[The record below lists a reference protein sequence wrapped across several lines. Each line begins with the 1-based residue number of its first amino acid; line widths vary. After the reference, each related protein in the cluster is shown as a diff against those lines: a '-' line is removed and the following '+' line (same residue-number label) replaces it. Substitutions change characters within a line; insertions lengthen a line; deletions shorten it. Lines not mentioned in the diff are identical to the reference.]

1 MNRYFI
7 IVLSRRYFFVSVLHR
22 TALKTIVMDD
32 GPNPVQMAGLSLH
45 AFSLGLP
52 KLSAEVDDWIKC
64 DKGGADILDPLFE
77 AGPFLLDDPAVLPC
91 RKHADIEPDQISFT
105 LSCASDSTR
114 VAWPDDRVVAANAS
128 SDKCTHH
135 AAADNCADLGHAF
148 DHVKSVQKPTFVS
161 CHAQADTSDR
171 QRPGRL
177 NMKPRRTPPAQVT
190 APFVRKITCDMTLR
204 VLNIPQAMHAHLGL
218 CHAYPLIGHRRL
230 RHCTIYIRSPDGF
243 RHPVRM
249 VAASGSRH
257 RRLADGWR
265 AFCMQAGVQV
275 GDAIHFHRTV
285 VSGVLNASIDRRDP
299 QAEKAQDRCKRKAC
313 AM

>member
-1 MNRYFI
+1 M
-7 IVLSRRYFFVSVLHR
+7 H
-22 TALKTIVMDD
+22 D
-32 GPNPVQMAGLSLH
+32 GSHHFQMKDSSIYTC
-45 AFSLGLP
+45 SLGLQ
-52 KLSAEVDDWIKC
+52 KLSAEGDDWIHC

-77 AGPFLLDDPAVLPC
+77 AGPFLLDDSAVLPC
-91 RKHADIEPDQISFT
+91 RKHADIDPEQISLTF
-105 LSCASDSTR
+105 SCVSDSTR
-114 VAWPDDRVVAANAS
+114 VAWPDDRMVAADAS

-135 AAADNCADLGHAF
+135 AAADNCADLGYAF
-148 DHVKSVQKPTFVS
+148 DHVKSVQKPAFVS
-161 CHAQADTSDR
+161 SHAQSDTSDR

-177 NMKPRRTPPAQVT
+177 YLKPRRTPPAQVT

-204 VLNIPQAMHAHLGL
+204 LLNIPRSMHAHLGL
-218 CHAYPLIGHRRL
+218 CRAYPLIGHRRL

-265 AFCMQAGVQV
+265 AFCMHAGIRV
-275 GDAIHFHRTV
+275 GDAIHFHRTGV
-285 VSGVLNASIDRRDP
+285 PGVLNASIDRRGP
-299 QAEKAQDRCKRKAC
+299 QAEMAQDRGKRKVC